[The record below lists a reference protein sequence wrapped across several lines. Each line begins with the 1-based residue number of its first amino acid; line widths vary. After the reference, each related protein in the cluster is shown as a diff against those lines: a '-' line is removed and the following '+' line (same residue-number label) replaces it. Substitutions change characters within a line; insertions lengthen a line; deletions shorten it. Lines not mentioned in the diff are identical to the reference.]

1 VLVAVT
7 PSNAAY
13 VALAVFLVAVG
24 LGVGYAFVRLGG
36 TFGRLSTLIRGTER
50 ELLPVISKVGGSV
63 DRVNAQLDKLD
74 QATDSAVD
82 AVEAVDEAVRAV
94 SYAVKTPVQ
103 KLAGLASGVSHGFAT
118 LRAKRNVGDA
128 VERAKEASQRRQAD
142 LEEELRHVQK

>member
-1 VLVAVT
+1 VLIAFSAT
-7 PSNAAY
+7 NAADL
-13 VALAVFLVAVG
+13 ALAVFLLASG
-24 LGVGYAFVRLGG
+24 LGLGYAFLRLGG
-36 TFGRLSTLIRGTER
+36 TFGRLSAFIRGTER

-94 SYAVKTPVQ
+94 SLAVKAPVQ
-103 KLAGLASGVSHGFAT
+103 KLAGVASGVSHGFAT

-128 VERAKEASQRRQAD
+128 VERAKEASRRRQAD
-142 LEEELRHVQK
+142 LEEELRHGRD